1 MQDAVDLEDATEA
14 EAAEL
19 KAWKKYRI
27 ALIRVPD
34 RPGYPAPSTGRA
46 SRLTSSIAGNRLA

>member
-1 MQDAVDLEDATEA
+1 
-14 EAAEL
+14 AAEL

-34 RPGYPAPSTGRA
+34 QPGYPDTIDWPAPPA
-46 SRLTSSIAGNRLA
+46 